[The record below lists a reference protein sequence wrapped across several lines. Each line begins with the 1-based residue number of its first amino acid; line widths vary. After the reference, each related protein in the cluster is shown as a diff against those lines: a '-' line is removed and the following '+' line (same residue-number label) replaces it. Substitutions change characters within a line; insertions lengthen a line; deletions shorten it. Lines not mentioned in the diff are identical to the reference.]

1 MNKREVIHNIKRQE
15 RKSKPKISINSHK
28 YARIT
33 QKTSNKFN
41 VDNFVDNSVEN
52 CYKCKKT
59 VFRQQKGTP
68 NRVGRGKGKRE
79 KRSGN

>member
-1 MNKREVIHNIKRQE
+1 MQNIKRQE
-15 RKSKPKISINSHK
+15 RKNEPKISIISRK
-28 YARIT
+28 YARIM

-68 NRVGRGKGKRE
+68 NVVGGGNRSSE
-79 KRSGN
+79 KRNGN

>member
-1 MNKREVIHNIKRQE
+1 MNKNGVIHKTKRQE
-15 RKSKPKISINSHK
+15 RKNEPKISIISRK
-28 YARIT
+28 YARIM

-41 VDNFVDNSVEN
+41 VDNFVDNSVES